1 MGYFFAAIHIFAS
14 HAGRDGNPSSL
25 SVQDLVIAYS
35 GSKEDTR
42 LEAALRGPMRGML
55 PPDEI
60 SSIIAWVRRGADQ
73 SEYKKAIRPILGKR
87 CIVCHNGSNPH
98 LPNLD
103 GYEKLIKLVEFD
115 RGADLFTLVRVSH
128 IHLFG
133 MTFIFFIVSL
143 IFSHAY
149 VRPVWFKCAVVA
161 TPFVAIALDVSS
173 WYFTK
178 LVNPFAWVV
187 MLSGGLMGLCFGYMW
202 VISIY
207 QMWFARM
214 PAQIAAV
221 TQMGQRKSQ
230 PRRESTRSPAST
242 HSHIQ
247 HGHVRFERLQP
258 LHHLIGTGRLPHHRE
273 LRVRAEQVGQPV
285 AHHRMIVGNQDPNR
299 FAHIC

>member
-1 MGYFFAAIHIFAS
+1 MAQRLGQPGPRENTITDRPIHRLYLHFQELPVSLRVLYTATLLVLGMGYFFATIYIFAS

-214 PAQIAAV
+214 PAQIAARDV
-221 TQMGQRKSQ
+221 NT
-230 PRRESTRSPAST
+230 PR
-242 HSHIQ
+242 
-247 HGHVRFERLQP
+247 V
-258 LHHLIGTGRLPHHRE
+258 IG
-273 LRVRAEQVGQPV
+273 
-285 AHHRMIVGNQDPNR
+285 
-299 FAHIC
+299 

>member
-1 MGYFFAAIHIFAS
+1 MAQRLGQPGPRENTITDRPIHRLYLHFQELPVSLRVLYTATLLVLGMGYFFAAIHIFAS

-214 PAQIAAV
+214 PAQIAARDV
-221 TQMGQRKSQ
+221 NT
-230 PRRESTRSPAST
+230 PR
-242 HSHIQ
+242 
-247 HGHVRFERLQP
+247 V
-258 LHHLIGTGRLPHHRE
+258 IG
-273 LRVRAEQVGQPV
+273 
-285 AHHRMIVGNQDPNR
+285 
-299 FAHIC
+299 